1 LCCGVAAHRNG
12 ASIAPSKPAIVDA
25 CVRSFRLAAPG
36 PAADTDASEALRKL
50 QRGCIDLLGLC
61 VATETAAVTSSRRHA
76 SHTAQSA
83 KIVVLDADDD
93 DDNDDG
99 ASIDGAGRLPAT
111 RAAAV
116 GGGGDGGG
124 DGDSGVVLRRVL
136 ALMCES
142 DDAGPAPICA
152 ANALTSADQHI
163 HQLSGEDTAA
173 AALGHAALMRQSA
186 PALLAV
192 VSGDVG
198 GSVGVRAAAAQ
209 ALFAVSFRLQGSDD
223 IDVHVD
229 RLIDVA
235 CSVLAEDASP
245 AAGPLR
251 MGAVKL
257 IGAVL
262 GRALTAAATSTSG
275 VGGGQN
281 AHSAHHAVTL
291 PGAGLARLHSVLV
304 GVSNMDPSSDVRA
317 VATKLLQAVGAAHP
331 AL

>member
-25 CVRSFRLAAPG
+25 CARSFRLTAPG
-36 PAADTDASEALRKL
+36 PAADADASEALRKL

-61 VATETAAVTSSRRHA
+61 VATETAAVTLSRRRHA

-93 DDNDDG
+93 DDDDDDDDG

-124 DGDSGVVLRRVL
+124 DGDGGVVLRRVL
-136 ALMCES
+136 ALMCQS

-173 AALGHAALMRQSA
+173 AALCHATLMRESA
-186 PALLAV
+186 PSLLAV
-192 VSGDVG
+192 VGGDVG

-235 CSVLAEDASP
+235 CGVLAEDASP

-262 GRALTAAATSTSG
+262 GRALTAAASST
-275 VGGGQN
+275 GQN